1 MKKKFLTI
9 VSTFIAFAMMTLVAP
24 AANAASATLPKFIAH
39 RDYLFGNGAIGLAL
53 GDLNGDGIADLV
65 APNSNTNNVGVLLWK
80 SEWQLPIGTVVQF
93 RRTRPLDAVVADFN
107 GDGKNDVAV
116 TIPFWAFPSCWV
128 MVRDTSSS
136 RRVALESSNGCA
148 VS

>member
-9 VSTFIAFAMMTLVAP
+9 VSTFSAFAMMTLVAP

-39 RDYLFGNGAIGLAL
+39 RDYLVGNGAIGLAL

-80 SEWQLPIGTVVQF
+80 SEWQLPIGAIVRL
-93 RRTRPLDAVVADFN
+93 RRTRA
-107 GDGKNDVAV
+107 
-116 TIPFWAFPSCWV
+116 S
-128 MVRDTSSS
+128 
-136 RRVALESSNGCA
+136 
-148 VS
+148 